1 MKGIYVVIVGGK
13 DSAIKHALRDRPY
26 HLERLPYS
34 SDFYPTSA

>member
-13 DSAIKHALRDRPY
+13 DNKKHALRDRPY